1 MGMALMINVL
11 GWQQQQTCL
20 LGFGRRNSRCGW
32 PDKASCQMLRLSTSA
47 IQSKAIRSR
56 MIFVSND
63 TLAER
68 LRRRPAQLMGSPHV
82 GSHPTGV
89 AVGLG
94 CSSLCIFWPVPA
106 LHVWPG
112 DDERWKRA
120 SKSASAGNRTRVTS
134 MATMYSTTRPLMLMC
149 F

>member
-1 MGMALMINVL
+1 MALMINVL

-32 PDKASCQMLRLSTSA
+32 PDKASCQLPRLSTSA
-47 IQSKAIRSR
+47 TQSKVITSR

-94 CSSLCIFWPVPA
+94 CSSLCIFLA
-106 LHVWPG
+106 F
-112 DDERWKRA
+112 A
-120 SKSASAGNRTRVTS
+120 SVAR
-134 MATMYSTTRPLMLMC
+134 MARG
-149 F
+149 